1 MSDLIDVD
9 EQQYIVG
16 KTHNVY
22 SVVYV
27 FNDDYAVDKPFN
39 KEFDKKVINIEQKE
53 CSCTQFKHNPSCTHI
68 EAVQTHLLL
77 KGTRFLNQSDAVYEI
92 DHDETQLVVT
102 RSGDLYNIIFTDGSV
117 GYVNRRFKIT
127 KNNVVCQDRVAKEK
141 ANSNDLYRYWETQSV
156 YDRHVD
162 SSVKFE
168 GYLHHS
174 TNLDEKQVK
183 EFVDLIEDNE
193 GDLL

>member
-1 MSDLIDVD
+1 MSDLIDVG
-9 EQQYIVG
+9 EQEYIVG

-22 SVVYV
+22 SVEYV
-27 FNDDYAVDKPFN
+27 FNDDYVVDKP
-39 KEFDKKVINIEQKE
+39 EDDDFDKKVVNIEQEK
-53 CSCTQFKHNPSCTHI
+53 CGCTYFENNPSCTHI

-77 KGTRFLNQSDAVYEI
+77 EGTRFLNQSDAVYEI
-92 DHDETQLVVT
+92 DHDEKQLVVT
-102 RSGDLYNIIFTDGSV
+102 RCGDVYNIIFTDGSV
-117 GYVNRRFKIT
+117 GYVNRRFKVT

-162 SSVKFE
+162 SDVRFK

-174 TNLDEKQVK
+174 TNLDIDQVK
-183 EFVDLIEDNE
+183 EFVDLLESNE
-193 GDLL
+193 GGLL